1 MIQVERRQSG
11 EFEGRQEVWSHWRR
25 LEHRHPWTAR
35 FCGMMVAAVIFSSA
49 GIFVGWI
56 LSHTWR
62 WVEWHNV
69 TIQHTIQPDGT
80 SELVLDL
87 KWRLKVTC
95 DRLRLTAP
103 WSLVAYYPDRNVA
116 VSLPRLPSDELLTRA
131 EQGSGRVVI
140 SLGQRLDPDIR
151 HELSIGLSC
160 LQDRNGG
167 TVHDAEI
174 EVVVKE
180 FVP

>member
-1 MIQVERRQSG
+1 MEYRNPWVS
-11 EFEGRQEVWSHWRR
+11 R
-25 LEHRHPWTAR
+25 L
-35 FCGMMVAAVIFSSA
+35 CGMMVAAVVFSSA

-62 WVEWHNV
+62 WVEWENIAI
-69 TIQHTIQPDGT
+69 THTIQPDGK
-80 SELVLDL
+80 SQLVMDL
-87 KWRLKVTC
+87 EWHLKVTC

-116 VSLPRLPSDELLTRA
+116 VSLPRLETDELQTRA
-131 EQGSGRVVI
+131 DKGSGRVII

-160 LQDRNGG
+160 LQDQNGG
-167 TVHDAEI
+167 TVHDAVI
-174 EVVVKE
+174 DVVVKE
-180 FVP
+180 FIP